1 MDKPVYFQNILFN
14 KVREVKSPER
24 ANIHDA
30 GIDFFMPKINEKFV
44 EDFLAKNQDNNSIIT
59 QKCLIVPPGNRVLI
73 PSGIR
78 VWIQDKQSAL
88 IAANKSGRAT
98 KDGII
103 FMAQVVDA
111 DYTGEVHLGIH
122 NLSSKNLILKEGD
135 KVIQFLHL
143 PILMTALVEVD
154 DEFYDW
160 ASQDTDRGVGGFG
173 STDGKQGELFPSEK
187 H

>member
-14 KVREVKSPER
+14 KIREVRSPER
-24 ANIHDA
+24 ANTHDA
-30 GIDFFMPKINEKFV
+30 GIDFFMPEINEQFV
-44 EDFLAKNQDNNSIIT
+44 MDFLHKNVNNNSIIT

-111 DYTGEVHLGIH
+111 DYTGEVHMGIH
-122 NLSSKNLILKEGD
+122 NLSAKNLILKEGD
-135 KVIQFLHL
+135 KVIQFLHM
-143 PILMTALVEVD
+143 PIYMTQMIEVD
-154 DEFYDW
+154 NDTYNQMT
-160 ASQDTDRGVGGFG
+160 QDTDRGQGGFG
-173 STDGKQGELFPSEK
+173 STEGKRGELFPQK
-187 H
+187 